1 MFFFYIND
9 MDGNSRLKYT
19 NCSSFSV
26 FFKGEYGRA
35 AKVHQKIVT
44 VGVHTEG
51 AEILQ
56 NNTTEKRNSMGLR
69 LNPLRRITEKSTVS
83 ETQPRLLGTYF
94 SVYKSPYHDSV
105 HNSINDEYEQ
115 NEANTA
121 SRELQREVIKTS
133 DIDPN
138 VGGAHRKI
146 QLYHYGLS
154 WWLLQYTDST
164 CSWRNAAISSK
175 GNRPDLMMNRAS
187 SLNEKHLFDGNE
199 DMSDPT
205 ASKRCFYL
213 YMARVI

>member
-1 MFFFYIND
+1 MVNTHISILNQYIF
-9 MDGNSRLKYT
+9 LLH
-19 NCSSFSV
+19 
-26 FFKGEYGRA
+26 KGYGWQFPPEVHKLFHLFRIFQRRIRKT
-35 AKVHQKIVT
+35 AKIHQKIVT

-56 NNTTEKRNSMGLR
+56 NYTTEKRNSMGLR

-83 ETQPRLLGTYF
+83 ETQPRLLGTYL

-154 WWLLQYTDST
+154 
-164 CSWRNAAISSK
+164 
-175 GNRPDLMMNRAS
+175 
-187 SLNEKHLFDGNE
+187 
-199 DMSDPT
+199 
-205 ASKRCFYL
+205 
-213 YMARVI
+213 